1 MITFEK
7 LRWKNFLS
15 TGDQW
20 TEIALNKSSTTLV
33 VGTNGA
39 GKSTMLDALCFAL
52 FNKPYRKINKP
63 QLVNSTNEKGCLV
76 EVEFSVGPKQYIV
89 RRGIKPNVFDIVVNG
104 EMRNK
109 EADDRSNQKILEDQ
123 ILKLN
128 YKSFTQIVILGS
140 SNFVPFMQLAQAH
153 RREVIEDL
161 LDIRIFSAMNNLLKE
176 DIRQSKEV
184 IKSLT
189 LKKEN
194 IKDKIKM
201 QEGFIEDLE
210 NRHKTRIDEDKSKI
224 EKLTLDS
231 NLLNEK
237 NEDLSKQ
244 IESLSVEMESVK
256 NSTQQLRKLG
266 NLRGKISQKVTTI
279 TREHQFFTENTVC
292 PTCTQSIEEE
302 FRLNKIKDAQN
313 KAKEL
318 KEGFTKLEES
328 IKEEENR
335 ERLFTKLS
343 SEVTSLTHDISQ
355 NNVRIAGYQRQ
366 VGDLQSEIQTLT
378 SQLQNRNSE
387 HEKLEGFK
395 NDLQIIYGKLA
406 EKNEEVKYNDFAYS
420 LLKDGGVKAKII
432 KKYLPLINKQVN
444 RYLQMMDFYINFHLD
459 EEFNETIQS
468 PVHDNFTYSSFSEGE
483 KMRIDLALLF
493 AWREV
498 ARFKNS
504 ANTNLLILDE
514 VFDSSLD
521 TVGTDEFTKIIRYV
535 IQDANTFVIS
545 HKGDMLDKFNNVVE
559 FTKKGGFSYMNEK
572 SSVAS

>member
-76 EVEFSVGPKQYIV
+76 EVEFSVGPKQYVV
-89 RRGIKPNVFDIVVNG
+89 RRGIKPNVFDILVNG
-104 EMRNK
+104 EMKNK
-109 EADDRSNQKILEDQ
+109 EADDRANQKILEDQ

-161 LDIRIFSAMNNLLKE
+161 LDIRIFSAMNNILKE
-176 DIRQSKEV
+176 EIRQSKEV

-210 NRHKTRIDEDKSKI
+210 NRHKTRIEEDKLKI
-224 EKLTLDS
+224 EKLCFDS
-231 NLLNEK
+231 GVLNTK
-237 NEDLSKQ
+237 NEDISKK
-244 IESLSVEMESVK
+244 IESLTEEMESVK

-279 TREHQFFTENTVC
+279 TKEHQFFTENTVC

-302 FRLNKIKDAQN
+302 FRLNKITDAQN

-318 KEGFTKLEES
+318 REGFTKLEES

-343 SEVTSLTHDISQ
+343 SEVTNLTHDISQ

-395 NDLQIIYGKLA
+395 NDLQVIYGKLA
-406 EKNEEVKYNDFAYS
+406 DKNEEVKYNDFAYS

-545 HKGDMLDKFNNVVE
+545 HKGDMLDKFNNVIE
-559 FTKKGGFSYMNEK
+559 FTKKGGFSFKNEK
-572 SSVAS
+572 NVVES

>member
-76 EVEFSVGPKQYIV
+76 EVEFSVGPKQYVV
-89 RRGIKPNVFDIVVNG
+89 RRGIKPNVFDILVNG
-104 EMRNK
+104 EMKNK
-109 EADDRSNQKILEDQ
+109 EADDRANQKILEDQ

-161 LDIRIFSAMNNLLKE
+161 LDIRIFSAMNNILKE
-176 DIRQSKEV
+176 EIRQSKEV

-194 IKDKIKM
+194 VKDKIKM

-210 NRHKTRIDEDKSKI
+210 NRHKTRIEEDKLKI
-224 EKLTLDS
+224 EKLCFDS
-231 NLLNEK
+231 GVLNAK
-237 NEDLSKQ
+237 NEDISKK
-244 IESLSVEMESVK
+244 IESLTEEMESVK

-279 TREHQFFTENTVC
+279 TKEHQFFTENTVC

-302 FRLNKIKDAQN
+302 FRLNKITDAQN

-318 KEGFTKLEES
+318 REGFTKLEES

-343 SEVTSLTHDISQ
+343 SEVTNLTHDISQ

-395 NDLQIIYGKLA
+395 NDLQVIYGKLA
-406 EKNEEVKYNDFAYS
+406 DKNEEVKYNDFAYS

-545 HKGDMLDKFNNVVE
+545 HKGDMLDKFNNVIE
-559 FTKKGGFSYMNEK
+559 FTKKGGFSFKNEK
-572 SSVAS
+572 NVVES